1 MVCRVYVMRLVEG
14 KGVYPV
20 LMESKKLHSR
30 LIEHLNLLLL
40 DQIEHLFL
48 KEHFKQIV
56 FCSFVYNE
64 LQCVYSY
71 Y

>member
-1 MVCRVYVMRLVEG
+1 MLLVEG

-30 LIEHLNLLLL
+30 LIEHLNPLLL
-40 DQIEHLFL
+40 DLIEHLFL
-48 KEHFKQIV
+48 KEYFKQIV

-64 LQCVYSY
+64 IQCVYLY
-71 Y
+71 H